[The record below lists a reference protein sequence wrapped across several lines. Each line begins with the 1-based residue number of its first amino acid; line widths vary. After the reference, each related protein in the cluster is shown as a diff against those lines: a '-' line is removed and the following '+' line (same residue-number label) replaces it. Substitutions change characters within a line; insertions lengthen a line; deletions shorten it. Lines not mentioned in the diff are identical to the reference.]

1 MVGRIVEVTIV
12 YKPNQN
18 ADDSDYSGEHVA
30 EGIQFLFERCSFRY
44 L

>member
-1 MVGRIVEVTIV
+1 MMGGIVEVTIV
-12 YKPNQN
+12 DKPNQN
-18 ADDSDYSGEHVA
+18 TDDSNYSGEHVA